1 MGLLNPSHYVGTFWF
16 IDFFVVKNTPGEA
29 GQKDFDTADASSGD
43 EGPQLGAI
51 AVFKLMLKNP
61 IIMTIAGIEFCSGF
75 L

>member
-51 AVFKLMLKNP
+51 AVFKIDAQKSDHYDHRWHRVL
-61 IIMTIAGIEFCSGF
+61 
-75 L
+75 